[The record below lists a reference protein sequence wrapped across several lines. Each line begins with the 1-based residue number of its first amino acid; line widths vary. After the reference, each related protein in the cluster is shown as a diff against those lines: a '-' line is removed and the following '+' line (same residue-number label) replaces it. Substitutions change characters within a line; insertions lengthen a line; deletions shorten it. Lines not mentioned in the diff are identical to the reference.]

1 MAHRDAQSG
10 VRGEA
15 PAVVGTEGAAVFR
28 GEAPA
33 VVRAEG
39 PAVLRGEAAARV
51 PGEAAAR
58 VRATGG
64 AVPSDRPAP
73 PHSSLL
79 AEGLIGSPILKIAAE
94 VRALAASGQK
104 LCNLTV
110 GDFAPSEFPV
120 PELLSRELAAAVQRG
135 ETNYPPSA
143 GMPALRKAVAAFC
156 QRRLGLDVEND
167 GVLVAAGARPLIYA
181 AYRIVADP
189 GEKVVFP
196 VPSCNNVHY
205 CQMSGARPVTIA
217 CDASTAFLPTAAQL
231 AGRLGDARMLVL
243 NSPVNPTGTVFTA
256 EQLADICDAV
266 LEENERRSGVDRPL
280 YLLYDQVYWMLT
292 FGVEHVHP
300 VALRPEMAR
309 YTIYV
314 DGISKSFAA
323 TGLRVG
329 WGVGPTPVI
338 QQMSDLLTHVG
349 AWAPRPEQVASA
361 ALLGNDG
368 EIDRFH
374 ERMRGEVLSRLQAL
388 HDGIDDLKRDGLP
401 VDAAIPSGAIYLSA
415 RFQLHGMR
423 EADRTL
429 RTDDDVRSYLLR
441 SAGLAAVPFSA
452 FGQPEGS
459 GWFRLSVGAVSLA
472 EVKELMPRVRSS
484 LHALS

>member
-1 MAHRDAQSG
+1 MENRELLSG

-15 PAVVGTEGAAVFR
+15 PAVVGADGAAVVRTEGAAV
-28 GEAPA
+28 
-33 VVRAEG
+33 
-39 PAVLRGEAAARV
+39 
-51 PGEAAAR
+51 
-58 VRATGG
+58 VRATGP
-64 AVPSDRPAP
+64 AVDRVAP
-73 PHSSLL
+73 PQSSLL

-94 VRALAASGQK
+94 VRALAASGAK
-104 LCNLTV
+104 ICNLTV

-120 PELLSRELAAAVQRG
+120 PQLLSNELAAAVGRG

-143 GMPALRKAVAAFC
+143 GMPALRKAIATFSE
-156 QRRLGLDVEND
+156 RRLGLELQNEN
-167 GVLVAAGARPLIYA
+167 VLVASGARPLIYA

-196 VPSCNNVHY
+196 VPSWNNVHY
-205 CQMSGARPVTIA
+205 CQMSGARPVAIS
-217 CDASTAFLPTAAQL
+217 CDASTAFLPTARQL
-231 AGRLGDARMLVL
+231 AGHLRDARMLVL

-256 EQLADICDAV
+256 DQLADICDAV
-266 LEENERRSGVDRPL
+266 LEENERRIGVDRPL
-280 YLLYDQVYWMLT
+280 YMLYDQVYWMLT

-309 YTIYV
+309 YTLYV

-329 WGVGPTPVI
+329 WGLGPTALI
-338 QQMSDLLTHVG
+338 QQMSDMLTHVG

-361 ALLGNDG
+361 VLLVNDG
-368 EIDRFH
+368 AIDSFH
-374 ERMRGEVLSRLQAL
+374 DTMRGEVLARLQAL
-388 HDGIDDLKRDGLP
+388 HDGIAELKGDGFP

-415 RFQLHGMR
+415 RFQLHGR
-423 EADRTL
+423 RGPDGAPL
-429 RTDDDVRSYLLR
+429 QTDDDVRSYLLR

-452 FGQPEGS
+452 FGQPDGS

-472 EVKELMPRVRSS
+472 EVRELMPRVRSS
-484 LHALS
+484 LQALT

>member
-1 MAHRDAQSG
+1 MGNRDTQAG

-15 PAVVGTEGAAVFR
+15 PAVLRAA
-28 GEAPA
+28 GPA
-33 VVRAEG
+33 VVR
-39 PAVLRGEAAARV
+39 GEATAHVA
-51 PGEAAAR
+51 
-58 VRATGG
+58 
-64 AVPSDRPAP
+64 DRPAP
-73 PHSSLL
+73 AQSSLL

-104 LCNLTV
+104 ICNLTV

-120 PELLSRELAAAVQRG
+120 PELLSRELASAVQRG

-143 GMPALRKAVAAFC
+143 GMPALRKAIVSFSEK
-156 QRRLGLDVEND
+156 RLGLNVEND
-167 GVLVAAGARPLIYA
+167 NVLVASGARPLIYA

-196 VPSCNNVHY
+196 VPSWNNVHY
-205 CQMSGARPVTIA
+205 CQMSGAKGVAIP
-217 CDASTAFLPTAAQL
+217 CDASTGFLPTATQL
-231 AGRLGDARMLVL
+231 AGRLRDARMLVL
-243 NSPVNPTGTVFTA
+243 NSPVNPTGTVFTE

-266 LEENERRSGVDRPL
+266 LEENERRRGIDRPL
-280 YLLYDQVYWMLT
+280 YLMYDQVYWMLT

-309 YTIYV
+309 YTLYV

-329 WGVGPTPVI
+329 WGIGPTTLI

-361 ALLGNDG
+361 ALLVNDG

-374 ERMRGEVLSRLQAL
+374 DKMRGEVLARLQAV
-388 HDGIDDLKRDGLP
+388 HDGIDALKREGFP

-415 RFQLHGMR
+415 RFPLHGR
-423 EADRTL
+423 RGPDGAPL
-429 RTDDDVRSYLLR
+429 QTDDDVRSYLLR

-459 GWFRLSVGAVSLA
+459 GWFRLSVGAVSLG
-472 EVKELMPRVRSS
+472 EVKELMPRVRAS
-484 LHALS
+484 LQALN